1 MKSGGKIQELKPFLA
16 SSRPLKTISR
26 KKSNNTLAKE
36 PT

>member
-1 MKSGGKIQELKPFLA
+1 MKSDGKIQELKPSLA

-26 KKSNNTLAKE
+26 KKSNNTLAKG